1 MVNWAKYEEVE
12 VKTQVMLQQLDKTIR
27 EDEIVVEEMNKLSK
41 NSRIIFSKQ
50 TELNEKIE
58 LYNNFVSELARSKS
72 ECLSMR
78 PQLKKDHIL
87 AFEEAITALA
97 DF

>member
-1 MVNWAKYEEVE
+1 
-12 VKTQVMLQQLDKTIR
+12 MLQQLEKTIR
-27 EDEIVVEEMNKLSK
+27 EDGVVVEEMNKLPK
-41 NSRIIFSKQ
+41 NSRIVFSKQ

-58 LYNNFVSELARSKS
+58 LYSNFVNELTASKA

-78 PQLKKDHIL
+78 PQLRKDRIL
-87 AFEEAITALA
+87 AFEEAITAMA